1 MRGTWKMPSS
11 SNSSLKILTNKLLAL
26 KRIILIILVSLSS
39 LYIYGQNDKFST
51 YAEMVGKEVTF
62 YDAAQQIKALGKFL
76 FVKNEKGKLV
86 AVKDVT
92 PFQSI
97 QNGECFHVN
106 QIVTIKNKQYL
117 ECSSAN
123 ETIYFLVSEKYPIL
137 PNFRS
142 ATVWEEAL
150 HSLREECP
158 YLKLQD
164 KQKYAQND
172 IVLGKFVKVAWNKF
186 EFPKT
191 IGSDV
196 FFSYNHGRYTSR
208 IPYASIRRSDFA
220 SEADVQEEKNRQ
232 DEEERRRV
240 EQERRDS
247 IDDYIPIIAR
257 SKYHDSD
264 WNEMIDSLGMDNHHV
279 YAIID
284 NKAHVFHWEEKVVSL
299 DSLVFDDEGRYL
311 FLLRRGNKGLAIRK
325 KIAFQQDSI
334 MQLRVAHCID
344 SLRNLSRIAENNFYN
359 ELNRRQ
365 IFILKD
371 LYSYSD
377 YKFGKKFTFYNC
389 FNKRIKYINITLTA
403 YNGVGD
409 IQRDDIGRS
418 SAKLRGIGPIEKGD
432 IASYDWDEIFWDDN
446 DIINKVLI
454 TNISFTFFDG
464 TTKSYSGKAN
474 IDKHRAANCYEDDDD

>member
-1 MRGTWKMPSS
+1 M
-11 SNSSLKILTNKLLAL
+11 

-142 ATVWEEAL
+142 ATVWEEVL

-220 SEADVQEEKNRQ
+220 SERDIQEEKERQ

-240 EQERRDS
+240 EQEKKDS

-257 SKYHDSD
+257 SKYHNSN
-264 WNEMIDSLGMDNHHV
+264 WNETIDSLGMDNHHV

-284 NKAHVFHWEEKVVSL
+284 NKAYAYNWKEKTVSL
-299 DSLVFDDEGRYL
+299 DSLVFDDEGRYQ

-344 SLRNLSRIAENNFYN
+344 SLRNLSRIAENNLYN

-371 LYSYSD
+371 LYSYSE
-377 YKFGKKFTFYNC
+377 YRFGKKFKFYNC

>member
-1 MRGTWKMPSS
+1 M
-11 SNSSLKILTNKLLAL
+11 

-86 AVKDVT
+86 AVKDTT

-106 QIVTIKNKQYL
+106 QIVTIKDKQYL

-142 ATVWEEAL
+142 ATVWEEVL

-220 SEADVQEEKNRQ
+220 SERDIQEEKERQ

-240 EQERRDS
+240 EQEKKDS

-284 NKAHVFHWEEKVVSL
+284 NKAYAYHWIEKTVSL
-299 DSLVFDDEGRYL
+299 DSLVFDDEGRYQ

-334 MQLRVAHCID
+334 MQLGVAHCLD
-344 SLRNLSRIAENNFYN
+344 SLRNLSQRAKNKLYN

-371 LYSYSD
+371 LYSYSE
-377 YKFGKKFTFYNC
+377 YRFGKKFKFYNC

-432 IASYDWDEIFWDDN
+432 IASYDWDELFWDDN

-454 TNISFTFFDG
+454 TNITFTFFDG

-474 IDKHRAANCYEDDDD
+474 IDKHRAANCYRDDDD

>member
-1 MRGTWKMPSS
+1 M
-11 SNSSLKILTNKLLAL
+11 

-142 ATVWEEAL
+142 ATVWEEVL

-172 IVLGKFVKVAWNKF
+172 IVLGKFVKVTWNKF

-284 NKAHVFHWEEKVVSL
+284 NKAYAYHWIEKTVSL
-299 DSLVFDDEGRYL
+299 DSLVFDDEGRYQ

-344 SLRNLSRIAENNFYN
+344 SLRNLSQIAENNFYN

-371 LYSYSD
+371 LYSYSE
-377 YKFGKKFTFYNC
+377 YRFGKKFKFYNC

>member
-1 MRGTWKMPSS
+1 M
-11 SNSSLKILTNKLLAL
+11 

-106 QIVTIKNKQYL
+106 QIVTIKDKQYL

-142 ATVWEEAL
+142 ATVWEEVL

-220 SEADVQEEKNRQ
+220 SERDIQEEKERQ

-240 EQERRDS
+240 EQEKKDS

-284 NKAHVFHWEEKVVSL
+284 NKAYAYHWIEKTVSL
-299 DSLVFDDEGRYL
+299 DSLVFDDEGRYQ

-334 MQLRVAHCID
+334 MQLGVAHCID

-359 ELNRRQ
+359 ELNRQQ

-409 IQRDDIGRS
+409 IQHDDIGRS

-432 IASYDWDEIFWDDN
+432 IASYDWDDLFWDDN

-454 TNISFTFFDG
+454 TNITFTFFDG

>member
-1 MRGTWKMPSS
+1 M
-11 SNSSLKILTNKLLAL
+11 

-106 QIVTIKNKQYL
+106 QIVTIKDKQYL
-117 ECSSAN
+117 ECTSAN

-142 ATVWEEAL
+142 ASVWEEVL

-158 YLKLQD
+158 YLKLKD

-220 SEADVQEEKNRQ
+220 SERDIQEEKRRQ

-240 EQERRDS
+240 ELEKKDS

-264 WNEMIDSLGMDNHHV
+264 WNEMLDSLGVDKHHV

-284 NKAHVFHWEEKVVSL
+284 NKAHVYHWKEKTVSL
-299 DSLVFDDEGRYL
+299 DSLVFDDEERYQ

-325 KIAFQQDSI
+325 QIAFQQDSV
-334 MQLRVAHCID
+334 MLLGVAHCLD
-344 SLRNLSRIAENNFYN
+344 SLRNISQRAENEYYN
-359 ELNRRQ
+359 ELNRQQ

-371 LYSYSD
+371 LYSYSE
-377 YKFGKKFTFYNC
+377 YRFGKKFKFYNC

-432 IASYDWDEIFWDDN
+432 IASYDWDELFWDDN

-454 TNISFTFFDG
+454 TNITFTFFDG

>member
-1 MRGTWKMPSS
+1 M
-11 SNSSLKILTNKLLAL
+11 
-26 KRIILIILVSLSS
+26 KRVFLIILVSLSY
-39 LYIYGQNDKFST
+39 LFGYGQNDKFST

-106 QIVTIKNKQYL
+106 QIVTIKDKQYL
-117 ECSSAN
+117 ECTSSN

-142 ATVWEEAL
+142 ASVWEEVL

-158 YLKLQD
+158 YLKLKD

-220 SEADVQEEKNRQ
+220 SERDIQEEKRRQ

-240 EQERRDS
+240 ELEKKDS

-264 WNEMIDSLGMDNHHV
+264 WNEMLDSLGVDKHHV

-284 NKAHVFHWEEKVVSL
+284 NKAHVYHWKEKTVSL
-299 DSLVFDDEGRYL
+299 DSLVFDDEERYQ

-325 KIAFQQDSI
+325 QIAFQQDSV
-334 MQLRVAHCID
+334 MLLGVAHCLD
-344 SLRNLSRIAENNFYN
+344 SLRNISQRAENEYYN
-359 ELNRRQ
+359 ELNRQQ

-371 LYSYSD
+371 LYSYSE
-377 YKFGKKFTFYNC
+377 YRFGKKFKFYNC

-432 IASYDWDEIFWDDN
+432 IASYDWDELFWDDN

>member
-1 MRGTWKMPSS
+1 M
-11 SNSSLKILTNKLLAL
+11 
-26 KRIILIILVSLSS
+26 KRIILILLVSLSS

-62 YDAAQQIKALGKFL
+62 YDAPQQLKALGKFL

-97 QNGECFHVN
+97 QNGECFLVN
-106 QIVTIKNKQYL
+106 QIVTIKDKQYL

-172 IVLGKFVKVAWNKF
+172 IVLGKFVKVTWNKF

-284 NKAHVFHWEEKVVSL
+284 NKAYAYHWIEKTVSL
-299 DSLVFDDEGRYL
+299 DSLVFDDEGRYQ

-334 MQLRVAHCID
+334 MQLGVAHCLD
-344 SLRNLSRIAENNFYN
+344 SLRNLSQRAKNKLYN

-371 LYSYSD
+371 LYSYSE
-377 YKFGKKFTFYNC
+377 YRFGKKFKFYNC

-409 IQRDDIGRS
+409 IQRDDIVRS

-432 IASYDWDEIFWDDN
+432 IASYDWDELFWDDN
-446 DIINKVLI
+446 NIINKVLI
-454 TNISFTFFDG
+454 TNITFTFFDG

>member
-1 MRGTWKMPSS
+1 MK
-11 SNSSLKILTNKLLAL
+11 
-26 KRIILIILVSLSS
+26 
-39 LYIYGQNDKFST
+39 
-51 YAEMVGKEVTF
+51 
-62 YDAAQQIKALGKFL
+62 
-76 FVKNEKGKLV
+76 
-86 AVKDVT
+86 
-92 PFQSI
+92 
-97 QNGECFHVN
+97 
-106 QIVTIKNKQYL
+106 
-117 ECSSAN
+117 
-123 ETIYFLVSEKYPIL
+123 
-137 PNFRS
+137 
-142 ATVWEEAL
+142 
-150 HSLREECP
+150 
-158 YLKLQD
+158 D

-220 SEADVQEEKNRQ
+220 SERDIQEEKRRQ

-240 EQERRDS
+240 ELEKKDS

-264 WNEMIDSLGMDNHHV
+264 WNEMLDSLGVDKHHV

-284 NKAHVFHWEEKVVSL
+284 NKAHVYHWKEKTVSL
-299 DSLVFDDEGRYL
+299 DSLVFDDEERYQ

-325 KIAFQQDSI
+325 QIAFQQDSV
-334 MQLRVAHCID
+334 MLLGVAHCLD
-344 SLRNLSRIAENNFYN
+344 SLRNISQRAENEYYN
-359 ELNRRQ
+359 ELNRQQ

-371 LYSYSD
+371 LYSYSE
-377 YKFGKKFTFYNC
+377 YRFGKKFKFYNC

-432 IASYDWDEIFWDDN
+432 IASYDWDELFWDDN

>member
-1 MRGTWKMPSS
+1 M
-11 SNSSLKILTNKLLAL
+11 

-142 ATVWEEAL
+142 ATVWEEVL

-409 IQRDDIGRS
+409 IQYDDIGRS

>member
-1 MRGTWKMPSS
+1 M
-11 SNSSLKILTNKLLAL
+11 

-142 ATVWEEAL
+142 ATVWEEVL

-220 SEADVQEEKNRQ
+220 SERDIQEEKERQ

-240 EQERRDS
+240 EQEKKDS
-247 IDDYIPIIAR
+247 TDDYIPIIAR

-284 NKAHVFHWEEKVVSL
+284 NKAYAYHWIEKTVSL
-299 DSLVFDDEGRYL
+299 DSLVFDDEGRYQ

-334 MQLRVAHCID
+334 MQLGVAHCID
-344 SLRNLSRIAENNFYN
+344 SLRNLSQRAENEFYN
-359 ELNRRQ
+359 ALNRRQ

-371 LYSYSD
+371 LYSYSE
-377 YKFGKKFTFYNC
+377 YRFGKKFRFYNC

-409 IQRDDIGRS
+409 IQHDDIGRS

-432 IASYDWDEIFWDDN
+432 IASYDWDDLFWDDN

-454 TNISFTFFDG
+454 TNITFTFFDG

>member
-1 MRGTWKMPSS
+1 M
-11 SNSSLKILTNKLLAL
+11 

-142 ATVWEEAL
+142 ATVWEEVL

-172 IVLGKFVKVAWNKF
+172 IVLGKFVKVVWNKF

-191 IGSDV
+191 MGSDV

-220 SEADVQEEKNRQ
+220 SERDIQEEKERQ

-240 EQERRDS
+240 EQEKKDS

-257 SKYHDSD
+257 SKYHNSN
-264 WNEMIDSLGMDNHHV
+264 WNEMIDSLGMDNHYV
-279 YAIID
+279 YAIIN
-284 NKAHVFHWEEKVVSL
+284 NKAYAYNWEEKTVSL
-299 DSLVFDDEGRYL
+299 DSLVFDDEGRYQ

-334 MQLRVAHCID
+334 MQLGVAHCID

-371 LYSYSD
+371 LYSYSE
-377 YKFGKKFTFYNC
+377 YRFGKKFKFYNC

-403 YNGVGD
+403 YNSVGD
-409 IQRDDIGRS
+409 IQHDDIGRS
-418 SAKLRGIGPIEKGD
+418 SAKLRGIGPIEKGE
-432 IASYDWDEIFWDDN
+432 IAFFDWDEIFWDDN
-446 DIINKVLI
+446 DIIDEVVI
-454 TNISFTFFDG
+454 TKITFTFFDG
-464 TTKSYSGKAN
+464 TTKSYSGRAN
-474 IDKHRAANCYEDDDD
+474 IDKHRAGNCHEDDDD

>member
-1 MRGTWKMPSS
+1 M
-11 SNSSLKILTNKLLAL
+11 

-106 QIVTIKNKQYL
+106 QIVTIKDKQYL

-142 ATVWEEAL
+142 ATVWEEVL
-150 HSLREECP
+150 RSLREECP

-284 NKAHVFHWEEKVVSL
+284 NKAYAYHWIEKTVSL
-299 DSLVFDDEGRYL
+299 DSLVFDDEGRYQ

-334 MQLRVAHCID
+334 MQLGVAHCID
-344 SLRNLSRIAENNFYN
+344 SLRNLSRIAENNLYN

-371 LYSYSD
+371 LYSYSE
-377 YKFGKKFTFYNC
+377 YRFGKKFKFYNC

-403 YNGVGD
+403 YNSVGD
-409 IQRDDIGRS
+409 IQHDDIGRS

-432 IASYDWDEIFWDDN
+432 IAFFDWDEIFWDDN
-446 DIINKVLI
+446 DIIDEVRI
-454 TNISFTFFDG
+454 TNITFTFFDG
-464 TTKSYSGKAN
+464 TTKSYSGRAN
-474 IDKHRAANCYEDDDD
+474 IDKHRAGNCHEDDDD

>member
-1 MRGTWKMPSS
+1 M
-11 SNSSLKILTNKLLAL
+11 

-142 ATVWEEAL
+142 ATVWEEVL

-220 SEADVQEEKNRQ
+220 SERDIQEEKERQ

-240 EQERRDS
+240 EQEKKDS

-257 SKYHDSD
+257 SKYHNSN
-264 WNEMIDSLGMDNHHV
+264 WNEMKDSLGMDNHYV

-284 NKAHVFHWEEKVVSL
+284 NKAYAYNWEEKTVSL
-299 DSLVFDDEGRYL
+299 DSLVFDDEGRYQ

-334 MQLRVAHCID
+334 MQLGVAHCID
-344 SLRNLSRIAENNFYN
+344 SLRNLARIAENNFYN

-371 LYSYSD
+371 LYSYSE
-377 YKFGKKFTFYNC
+377 YRFGKKFKFYNC

-432 IASYDWDEIFWDDN
+432 IAFFDWDEIFWDDN
-446 DIINKVLI
+446 DIIDEVVI
-454 TNISFTFFDG
+454 TNITFTFFDG
-464 TTKSYSGKAN
+464 TTKSYSGRAN
-474 IDKHRAANCYEDDDD
+474 IDKHRAGNCHEDDDD

>member
-1 MRGTWKMPSS
+1 M
-11 SNSSLKILTNKLLAL
+11 

-62 YDAAQQIKALGKFL
+62 YDAPQQLKALGKFL

-86 AVKDVT
+86 AVKNVT

-97 QNGECFHVN
+97 QNGECFLVN
-106 QIVTIKNKQYL
+106 QIVTIKDKQYL

-142 ATVWEEAL
+142 ATVWEEVL

-220 SEADVQEEKNRQ
+220 SERDIQEEKERQ

-240 EQERRDS
+240 EQEKKDS
-247 IDDYIPIIAR
+247 TDDYIPIIAR

-284 NKAHVFHWEEKVVSL
+284 NKAYAYHWIEKTVSL
-299 DSLVFDDEGRYL
+299 DSLVFDDEGRYQ

-334 MQLRVAHCID
+334 MQLGVAHCLD
-344 SLRNLSRIAENNFYN
+344 SLRNLSQRAKNKFYN

-371 LYSYSD
+371 LYSYSE
-377 YKFGKKFTFYNC
+377 YRFGKKFKFYNC

-432 IASYDWDEIFWDDN
+432 IASYDWDELFWDDN

-454 TNISFTFFDG
+454 TNITFTFFDG

-474 IDKHRAANCYEDDDD
+474 IDKHRAANCYEDDND

>member
-1 MRGTWKMPSS
+1 M
-11 SNSSLKILTNKLLAL
+11 

-76 FVKNEKGKLV
+76 FIKNEKGKLV

-142 ATVWEEAL
+142 ATVWEEVL

-172 IVLGKFVKVAWNKF
+172 IVLGKFVKVTWNNF

-220 SEADVQEEKNRQ
+220 SEAEVQEEKNRQ

-264 WNEMIDSLGMDNHHV
+264 WSEMKDSLGMDNHHV

-284 NKAHVFHWEEKVVSL
+284 NKAYAYNWEEKTVSL
-299 DSLVFDDEGRYL
+299 DSLVFDEEGRYQ

-334 MQLRVAHCID
+334 MQLGVAHCID
-344 SLRNLSRIAENNFYN
+344 SLRNLTQIAENNLYN

-371 LYSYSD
+371 LYSYSE
-377 YKFGKKFTFYNC
+377 YRFGKKFKFYNC

-403 YNGVGD
+403 YNSVGD
-409 IQRDDIGRS
+409 IQHDDIGRS

-446 DIINKVLI
+446 DIIDEVRI
-454 TNISFTFFDG
+454 TNITFTFFDG
-464 TTKSYSGKAN
+464 TTKSYSGRAN
-474 IDKHRAANCYEDDDD
+474 IDKHRAGNCHEDDDD

>member
-1 MRGTWKMPSS
+1 M
-11 SNSSLKILTNKLLAL
+11 

-106 QIVTIKNKQYL
+106 QIVTIKDKQYL

-142 ATVWEEAL
+142 ATVWEEVL

-220 SEADVQEEKNRQ
+220 SERDIQEEKERQ

-240 EQERRDS
+240 EQEKKDS

-284 NKAHVFHWEEKVVSL
+284 NKAYAYHWIEKTVSL
-299 DSLVFDDEGRYL
+299 DSLVFNDEGRYQ

-334 MQLRVAHCID
+334 MQLGVAHCLD
-344 SLRNLSRIAENNFYN
+344 SLRNLSQRAKNKFYN

-371 LYSYSD
+371 LYSYSE
-377 YKFGKKFTFYNC
+377 YRFGKKFKFYNC

-409 IQRDDIGRS
+409 IQHDDIGRS

-432 IASYDWDEIFWDDN
+432 IASYDWDELFWDDN

-454 TNISFTFFDG
+454 TNITFTFFDG

-474 IDKHRAANCYEDDDD
+474 IDKHRAANCYEDDND

>member
-1 MRGTWKMPSS
+1 M
-11 SNSSLKILTNKLLAL
+11 

-106 QIVTIKNKQYL
+106 QIVTIKDKQYL

-142 ATVWEEAL
+142 ATVWEEVL

-220 SEADVQEEKNRQ
+220 SGRDIQEEKERQ

-240 EQERRDS
+240 EQEKKDS

-264 WNEMIDSLGMDNHHV
+264 WNEMIDSLGMNNHHV

-284 NKAHVFHWEEKVVSL
+284 NKAYAYHWIEKTVSL
-299 DSLVFDDEGRYL
+299 DSLVFDDEGRYQ

-334 MQLRVAHCID
+334 MQLGVAHCLD
-344 SLRNLSRIAENNFYN
+344 SLRNLSQRAKNKFYN

-371 LYSYSD
+371 LYSYSE
-377 YKFGKKFTFYNC
+377 YRFGKKFKFYNC

-432 IASYDWDEIFWDDN
+432 IASYDWDELFWDDN

-454 TNISFTFFDG
+454 TNITFTFFDG

>member
-1 MRGTWKMPSS
+1 M
-11 SNSSLKILTNKLLAL
+11 

-142 ATVWEEAL
+142 ATVWEEVL

-172 IVLGKFVKVAWNKF
+172 IVLGKFVKVVWNKF

-191 IGSDV
+191 MGSDV
-196 FFSYNHGRYTSR
+196 FFSFNHGRYTSR

-220 SEADVQEEKNRQ
+220 SERDIQEEKERQ

-240 EQERRDS
+240 EQEKKDS

-257 SKYHDSD
+257 SKYHNSN
-264 WNEMIDSLGMDNHHV
+264 WNEMKDSLGMDNHYV

-284 NKAHVFHWEEKVVSL
+284 NKAYAYNWEEKTVSL
-299 DSLVFDDEGRYL
+299 DSLVFDDEGRYQ

-334 MQLRVAHCID
+334 MQLGVAHCID
-344 SLRNLSRIAENNFYN
+344 SLRNLTRIAENNLYN

-371 LYSYSD
+371 LYSYSE
-377 YKFGKKFTFYNC
+377 YRFGKKFKFYNC

-403 YNGVGD
+403 YNSVGD
-409 IQRDDIGRS
+409 IQHDDIGRS

-432 IASYDWDEIFWDDN
+432 IAFFDWDEIFWDDN
-446 DIINKVLI
+446 DIIDEVVI
-454 TNISFTFFDG
+454 TKITFTFFDG
-464 TTKSYSGKAN
+464 TTKSYSGRAN
-474 IDKHRAANCYEDDDD
+474 IDKHRAGNCHEDDDD

>member
-1 MRGTWKMPSS
+1 M
-11 SNSSLKILTNKLLAL
+11 

-142 ATVWEEAL
+142 ATVWEEVL

-172 IVLGKFVKVAWNKF
+172 IVLGKFVKVVWNKF

-191 IGSDV
+191 MGSDV

-220 SEADVQEEKNRQ
+220 SERDIQEEKERQ

-240 EQERRDS
+240 EQEKKDS

-257 SKYHDSD
+257 SKYHNSN
-264 WNEMIDSLGMDNHHV
+264 WNEMIDSLGMDNHYV
-279 YAIID
+279 YAIIN
-284 NKAHVFHWEEKVVSL
+284 NKAYAYNWEEKTVSL
-299 DSLVFDDEGRYL
+299 DSLVFDDEGRYQ

-334 MQLRVAHCID
+334 MQLGVAHCID
-344 SLRNLSRIAENNFYN
+344 SLRNLSQIAENNFYN
-359 ELNRRQ
+359 ELNRKQ

-371 LYSYSD
+371 LYSYSE
-377 YKFGKKFTFYNC
+377 YRFGKKFKFYNC

-432 IASYDWDEIFWDDN
+432 IAFFDWDDLFWDDN
-446 DIINKVLI
+446 DIIDEVVI
-454 TNISFTFFDG
+454 TNITFTFFDG
-464 TTKSYSGKAN
+464 TTKSYSGRAN
-474 IDKHRAANCYEDDDD
+474 IDKHRAGNCHEDDDD

>member
-1 MRGTWKMPSS
+1 M
-11 SNSSLKILTNKLLAL
+11 
-26 KRIILIILVSLSS
+26 KRVFLIILVSLSY
-39 LYIYGQNDKFST
+39 LFGYGQNDKFST

-106 QIVTIKNKQYL
+106 QIVTIKDKQYL
-117 ECSSAN
+117 ECTSAN

-142 ATVWEEAL
+142 ASVWEEVL

-158 YLKLQD
+158 YLKLKD

-220 SEADVQEEKNRQ
+220 SERDIQEEKRRQ

-240 EQERRDS
+240 ELEKKDS

-264 WNEMIDSLGMDNHHV
+264 WNEMLDSLGVDKHHV

-284 NKAHVFHWEEKVVSL
+284 NKAHVYHWKEKTVSL
-299 DSLVFDDEGRYL
+299 DSLVFDDEERYQ

-334 MQLRVAHCID
+334 MQLGVAHCID
-344 SLRNLSRIAENNFYN
+344 SLRNLSQIAKNNFYN

-371 LYSYSD
+371 LYSYSE
-377 YKFGKKFTFYNC
+377 YRFGKKFKFYNC

-432 IASYDWDEIFWDDN
+432 IASYDWDELFWDDN
-446 DIINKVLI
+446 DIIDEVVI
-454 TNISFTFFDG
+454 TNITFTFFDG

>member
-1 MRGTWKMPSS
+1 M
-11 SNSSLKILTNKLLAL
+11 

-106 QIVTIKNKQYL
+106 QIVTIKDKQYL
-117 ECSSAN
+117 ECTSAN

-142 ATVWEEAL
+142 ASVWEEVL

-158 YLKLQD
+158 YLKLKD

-172 IVLGKFVKVAWNKF
+172 IVLGKFVKVTWNKF

-220 SEADVQEEKNRQ
+220 SERDIQEEKRRQ

-240 EQERRDS
+240 ELEKKDS

-264 WNEMIDSLGMDNHHV
+264 WNEMLDSLGVDKHHV

-284 NKAHVFHWEEKVVSL
+284 NKAHVYHWKEKTVSL
-299 DSLVFDDEGRYL
+299 DSLVFDDEERYQ

-325 KIAFQQDSI
+325 QIAFQQDSV
-334 MQLRVAHCID
+334 MLLGVAHCLD
-344 SLRNLSRIAENNFYN
+344 SLRNISQRAENEYYN
-359 ELNRRQ
+359 ELNRQQ

-371 LYSYSD
+371 LYSYSE
-377 YKFGKKFTFYNC
+377 YRFGKKFKFYNC

-409 IQRDDIGRS
+409 IQYDDIGRS

-432 IASYDWDEIFWDDN
+432 IAFFDWDDLFWDDN
-446 DIINKVLI
+446 DIIDEVVI
-454 TNISFTFFDG
+454 TNITFTFFDG
-464 TTKSYSGKAN
+464 TTKSYSGRAN
-474 IDKHRAANCYEDDDD
+474 IDKHRAGNCHEDDDD

>member
-1 MRGTWKMPSS
+1 M
-11 SNSSLKILTNKLLAL
+11 

-86 AVKDVT
+86 AVKDTT

-106 QIVTIKNKQYL
+106 QIVTIKDKQYL

-142 ATVWEEAL
+142 ATVWEEVL

-220 SEADVQEEKNRQ
+220 SERDIQEEKERQ

-240 EQERRDS
+240 EQEKKDS

-284 NKAHVFHWEEKVVSL
+284 NKAYAYHWIEKTVSL
-299 DSLVFDDEGRYL
+299 DSLVFDDEGRYQ

-334 MQLRVAHCID
+334 MQLGVAHCLD
-344 SLRNLSRIAENNFYN
+344 SLRNLSQRAKNKFYN

-371 LYSYSD
+371 LYSYSE
-377 YKFGKKFTFYNC
+377 YRFGKKFKFYNC

-432 IASYDWDEIFWDDN
+432 IASYDWDELFWDDN

-454 TNISFTFFDG
+454 TNITFTFFDG

-474 IDKHRAANCYEDDDD
+474 IDKHRAANCYEDDND

>member
-1 MRGTWKMPSS
+1 M
-11 SNSSLKILTNKLLAL
+11 

-142 ATVWEEAL
+142 ATVWEEVL

-172 IVLGKFVKVAWNKF
+172 IVLGKFVKVVWNKF

-191 IGSDV
+191 MGSDV
-196 FFSYNHGRYTSR
+196 FFSFNHGRYTSR
-208 IPYASIRRSDFA
+208 IPYARIRRSDFA
-220 SEADVQEEKNRQ
+220 SERDIQEEKERQ

-240 EQERRDS
+240 EQEKKDS

-257 SKYHDSD
+257 SKYHNSN
-264 WNEMIDSLGMDNHHV
+264 WNEMKDSLGMDNHYV

-284 NKAHVFHWEEKVVSL
+284 NKAYAYNWEEKTVSL
-299 DSLVFDDEGRYL
+299 DSLVFDDEGRYQ

-334 MQLRVAHCID
+334 MQLGVAHCID
-344 SLRNLSRIAENNFYN
+344 SLRNLARIAENNFYN

-371 LYSYSD
+371 LYSYSE
-377 YKFGKKFTFYNC
+377 YRFGKKFKFYNC

-409 IQRDDIGRS
+409 IQYDDIGRS
-418 SAKLRGIGPIEKGD
+418 SAKLRGIGPIEKGE
-432 IASYDWDEIFWDDN
+432 IAFFDWDEIFWDDN
-446 DIINKVLI
+446 DIIDEVVI
-454 TNISFTFFDG
+454 TKITFTFFDG
-464 TTKSYSGKAN
+464 TTKTYSGRAN
-474 IDKHRAANCYEDDDD
+474 IDKHRAGNCHEDDDD

>member
-1 MRGTWKMPSS
+1 M
-11 SNSSLKILTNKLLAL
+11 

-142 ATVWEEAL
+142 ATVWEEVL

-172 IVLGKFVKVAWNKF
+172 IVLGKFVKVVWNKF

-191 IGSDV
+191 MGSDV

-220 SEADVQEEKNRQ
+220 SERDIQEEKERQ

-240 EQERRDS
+240 EQEKKDS

-257 SKYHDSD
+257 SKYHNSN
-264 WNEMIDSLGMDNHHV
+264 WNEMIDSLGMDNHYV
-279 YAIID
+279 YAIIN
-284 NKAHVFHWEEKVVSL
+284 NKAYAYNWEEKTVSL
-299 DSLVFDDEGRYL
+299 DSLVFDDEGRYQ

-334 MQLRVAHCID
+334 MQLGVAHCID
-344 SLRNLSRIAENNFYN
+344 SLRNLARIAENNLYN

-371 LYSYSD
+371 LYSYSE
-377 YKFGKKFTFYNC
+377 YRFGKKFKFYNC

-409 IQRDDIGRS
+409 IQYDDIGRS

-432 IASYDWDEIFWDDN
+432 IASYDWDDLFWDDN
-446 DIINKVLI
+446 DIIDEVVI
-454 TNISFTFFDG
+454 TNITFTFFDG
-464 TTKSYSGKAN
+464 TTKSYSGRAN
-474 IDKHRAANCYEDDDD
+474 IDKHRAGNCHEDDDD

>member
-1 MRGTWKMPSS
+1 M
-11 SNSSLKILTNKLLAL
+11 
-26 KRIILIILVSLSS
+26 KRIILILLVSLSS

-97 QNGECFHVN
+97 QNGGCFHVN
-106 QIVTIKNKQYL
+106 QIVTIKDKQYL

-142 ATVWEEAL
+142 ATVWEEVL

-172 IVLGKFVKVAWNKF
+172 IVLGKFVKVTWNKF

-208 IPYASIRRSDFA
+208 IPYARIRRSDFA

-371 LYSYSD
+371 LYSYSE
-377 YKFGKKFTFYNC
+377 YRFGKKFKFYNC

-418 SAKLRGIGPIEKGD
+418 SAKIRGIGPIEKGN
-432 IASYDWDEIFWDDN
+432 IASYDWDELFWDDN
-446 DIINKVLI
+446 NIINKVLI
-454 TNISFTFFDG
+454 TNITFTFFDG

-474 IDKHRAANCYEDDDD
+474 IDKHRAANCDEDDDD

>member
-1 MRGTWKMPSS
+1 M
-11 SNSSLKILTNKLLAL
+11 

-62 YDAAQQIKALGKFL
+62 YDAPQQLKALGKFL

-106 QIVTIKNKQYL
+106 QIVTIKDKQYL

-142 ATVWEEAL
+142 ATVWEEVL

-220 SEADVQEEKNRQ
+220 SERDIQEEKERQ

-240 EQERRDS
+240 EQEKKDS

-284 NKAHVFHWEEKVVSL
+284 NKAYAYHWIEKTVSL
-299 DSLVFDDEGRYL
+299 DSLVFDDEGRYQ

-334 MQLRVAHCID
+334 MQLGVAHCLD
-344 SLRNLSRIAENNFYN
+344 SLRNLSQRAKNKFYN

-371 LYSYSD
+371 LYSYSE
-377 YKFGKKFTFYNC
+377 YRFGKKFKFYNC

-432 IASYDWDEIFWDDN
+432 IASYDWDELFWDDN

-454 TNISFTFFDG
+454 TNITFTFFDG

>member
-1 MRGTWKMPSS
+1 M
-11 SNSSLKILTNKLLAL
+11 
-26 KRIILIILVSLSS
+26 KRIILIILVILSS

-76 FVKNEKGKLV
+76 FIKNEKGKLV
-86 AVKDVT
+86 TVKDVT

-106 QIVTIKNKQYL
+106 QIVTIKDKQYL

-123 ETIYFLVSEKYPIL
+123 ETIYFLVSEKCPIL

-150 HSLREECP
+150 HSLREKCP

-172 IVLGKFVKVAWNKF
+172 IVLGKFVKVTWNKF

-299 DSLVFDDEGRYL
+299 DSLVFDDEERHQ

-344 SLRNLSRIAENNFYN
+344 SLRNLSRIAENNLYN

-371 LYSYSD
+371 LYSYSE
-377 YKFGKKFTFYNC
+377 YRFGKKFKFYNC

-403 YNGVGD
+403 YNSVGD
-409 IQRDDIGRS
+409 IQHDDIGRS

-432 IASYDWDEIFWDDN
+432 IAFFDWDEIFWDDN
-446 DIINKVLI
+446 DIIDEVVI
-454 TNISFTFFDG
+454 TNITFTFFDG
-464 TTKSYSGKAN
+464 TTKSYSGRAN
-474 IDKHRAANCYEDDDD
+474 IDKHRAGNCHEDDDD

>member
-1 MRGTWKMPSS
+1 M
-11 SNSSLKILTNKLLAL
+11 

-284 NKAHVFHWEEKVVSL
+284 NKAYAYHWIEKTVSL
-299 DSLVFDDEGRYL
+299 DSLVFDDEGRYQ

-409 IQRDDIGRS
+409 IQHDDIGRS

-454 TNISFTFFDG
+454 TNITFTFFDG

>member
-1 MRGTWKMPSS
+1 M
-11 SNSSLKILTNKLLAL
+11 

-62 YDAAQQIKALGKFL
+62 YDAAQQIKAFGKFL

-142 ATVWEEAL
+142 ATVWEEVL

-284 NKAHVFHWEEKVVSL
+284 NKAYAYHWIEKTVSL
-299 DSLVFDDEGRYL
+299 DSLVFDDEGRYQ

-334 MQLRVAHCID
+334 MQLGVAHCLD

-432 IASYDWDEIFWDDN
+432 IASYDWDELFWDDN
-446 DIINKVLI
+446 DIIDEVVI
-454 TNISFTFFDG
+454 TNITFTFFDG

>member
-1 MRGTWKMPSS
+1 M
-11 SNSSLKILTNKLLAL
+11 
-26 KRIILIILVSLSS
+26 KRIILILLVSLSS

-86 AVKDVT
+86 AVNDVT

-106 QIVTIKNKQYL
+106 QIVTIKDKQYL

-142 ATVWEEAL
+142 ATVWEEVL

-220 SEADVQEEKNRQ
+220 SERDIQEEKERQ

-240 EQERRDS
+240 EQEKKDS

-257 SKYHDSD
+257 SKYHNSNR
-264 WNEMIDSLGMDNHHV
+264 NEMIDSLGMDNHHV

-284 NKAHVFHWEEKVVSL
+284 NKAYAYHWIEKTVSL
-299 DSLVFDDEGRYL
+299 DSLVFDDEGRYQ

-334 MQLRVAHCID
+334 MQLGVAHCID
-344 SLRNLSRIAENNFYN
+344 SLRNLSQIAKNNFYN

-371 LYSYSD
+371 LYSYSE
-377 YKFGKKFTFYNC
+377 YRFGKKFKFYNC

-432 IASYDWDEIFWDDN
+432 IASYDWDELFWDDN
-446 DIINKVLI
+446 DIIDEVVI
-454 TNISFTFFDG
+454 TNITFTFFDG

>member
-1 MRGTWKMPSS
+1 M
-11 SNSSLKILTNKLLAL
+11 

-62 YDAAQQIKALGKFL
+62 YDAPQQLKALGKFL

-106 QIVTIKNKQYL
+106 QMVTIKDKQYL

-142 ATVWEEAL
+142 ATVWEEVL

-158 YLKLQD
+158 YLKLRD

-172 IVLGKFVKVAWNKF
+172 IVLGKFVKVTWNKF

-264 WNEMIDSLGMDNHHV
+264 WSEIKDSLGMDNHHV

-284 NKAHVFHWEEKVVSL
+284 NKAYAYHWKEKTVSL
-299 DSLVFDDEGRYL
+299 DSLVFDEEGRYQ

-334 MQLRVAHCID
+334 MQLGVAHCID
-344 SLRNLSRIAENNFYN
+344 SLRNLSQRAENEFYN
-359 ELNRRQ
+359 ALNRRQ

-371 LYSYSD
+371 LYSYSE
-377 YKFGKKFTFYNC
+377 YRFGKKFKFYNC

-432 IASYDWDEIFWDDN
+432 IASYDWDELFWDDN
-446 DIINKVLI
+446 NIINKVLI
-454 TNISFTFFDG
+454 TNITFTFFDG

>member
-1 MRGTWKMPSS
+1 M
-11 SNSSLKILTNKLLAL
+11 

-97 QNGECFHVN
+97 QNGVCFHVN
-106 QIVTIKNKQYL
+106 QIVTIKDKQYL

-142 ATVWEEAL
+142 ATVWEEVL

-220 SEADVQEEKNRQ
+220 SERDIQEEKERQ

-240 EQERRDS
+240 EQEKKDS

-284 NKAHVFHWEEKVVSL
+284 NKAYAYHWIEKTVSL
-299 DSLVFDDEGRYL
+299 DSLVFDDEGRYQ

-334 MQLRVAHCID
+334 MQLGVAHCLD
-344 SLRNLSRIAENNFYN
+344 SLRSLSRIAENNFYI

-371 LYSYSD
+371 LYSYSE
-377 YKFGKKFTFYNC
+377 YRFGKKFKFYNC

-432 IASYDWDEIFWDDN
+432 IASYDWDELFWDDN
-446 DIINKVLI
+446 DIIDEVVI
-454 TNISFTFFDG
+454 TNITFTFFDG

>member
-1 MRGTWKMPSS
+1 M
-11 SNSSLKILTNKLLAL
+11 
-26 KRIILIILVSLSS
+26 KRVFLIILVSLSY
-39 LYIYGQNDKFST
+39 LFGYGQNDKFST

-106 QIVTIKNKQYL
+106 QIVTIKDKQYL
-117 ECSSAN
+117 ECTSAN
-123 ETIYFLVSEKYPIL
+123 ETIYFLVSEEYPIL

-142 ATVWEEAL
+142 ASVWEEVL

-158 YLKLQD
+158 YLKLKD

-220 SEADVQEEKNRQ
+220 SERDIQEEKRRQ

-240 EQERRDS
+240 ELEKKDS

-264 WNEMIDSLGMDNHHV
+264 WNEMLDSLGVDKHHV

-284 NKAHVFHWEEKVVSL
+284 NKAHVYHWKEKTVSL
-299 DSLVFDDEGRYL
+299 DSLVFDDEERYQ

-325 KIAFQQDSI
+325 QIAFQQDSV
-334 MQLRVAHCID
+334 MLLGVAHCLD
-344 SLRNLSRIAENNFYN
+344 SLRNISQRAENEYYN
-359 ELNRRQ
+359 ELNRQQ

-371 LYSYSD
+371 LYSYSE
-377 YKFGKKFTFYNC
+377 YRFGKKFKFYNC

-432 IASYDWDEIFWDDN
+432 IASYDWDELFWDDN

>member
-1 MRGTWKMPSS
+1 M
-11 SNSSLKILTNKLLAL
+11 

-86 AVKDVT
+86 AIKDVT

-97 QNGECFHVN
+97 QNGVCFHVN
-106 QIVTIKNKQYL
+106 QIVTIKDKQYL

-142 ATVWEEAL
+142 ATVWEEVL

-220 SEADVQEEKNRQ
+220 SERDIQEEKERQ

-240 EQERRDS
+240 EQEKKDS

-257 SKYHDSD
+257 SKYHNSN
-264 WNEMIDSLGMDNHHV
+264 WNETIDSLGMDNHHV

-284 NKAHVFHWEEKVVSL
+284 NKAYAYNWKEKTVSL
-299 DSLVFDDEGRYL
+299 DSLVFDDEGRYQ

-334 MQLRVAHCID
+334 MQLGVAHCID
-344 SLRNLSRIAENNFYN
+344 SLRNLSQIAENNFYN
-359 ELNRRQ
+359 ELNRKQ

-371 LYSYSD
+371 LYSYSE
-377 YKFGKKFTFYNC
+377 YRFGKKFKFYNC

-409 IQRDDIGRS
+409 IQHDDIGRS

-432 IASYDWDEIFWDDN
+432 IASYDWDDLFWDDN
-446 DIINKVLI
+446 DIIDMVLI
-454 TNISFTFFDG
+454 TNITFTFFDG

>member
-1 MRGTWKMPSS
+1 M
-11 SNSSLKILTNKLLAL
+11 

-142 ATVWEEAL
+142 ATVWEEVL
-150 HSLREECP
+150 QSLREECP

-220 SEADVQEEKNRQ
+220 SERDIQEEKERQ

-240 EQERRDS
+240 EQEKKDS

-284 NKAHVFHWEEKVVSL
+284 NKAYAYNWIEKTVSL
-299 DSLVFDDEGRYL
+299 DSLVFDDEGRFQ

-334 MQLRVAHCID
+334 MQLGVAHCID
-344 SLRNLSRIAENNFYN
+344 SLRNLSQRAENEFYN
-359 ELNRRQ
+359 ALNRRQ

-371 LYSYSD
+371 LYSYSE
-377 YKFGKKFTFYNC
+377 YRFGKKFRFYNC

-409 IQRDDIGRS
+409 IQHDDIGRS

-432 IASYDWDEIFWDDN
+432 IASYDWDDLFWDDN

-454 TNISFTFFDG
+454 TNITFTFFDG

>member
-1 MRGTWKMPSS
+1 M
-11 SNSSLKILTNKLLAL
+11 

-97 QNGECFHVN
+97 QNGVCFHVN
-106 QIVTIKNKQYL
+106 QIVTIKDKQYL

-142 ATVWEEAL
+142 ATVWEEVL

-220 SEADVQEEKNRQ
+220 SERDIQEEKERQ

-240 EQERRDS
+240 EQEKKDS

-284 NKAHVFHWEEKVVSL
+284 NKAYAYHWIEKTVSL
-299 DSLVFDDEGRYL
+299 DSLVFE
-311 FLLRRGNKGLAIRK
+311 
-325 KIAFQQDSI
+325 
-334 MQLRVAHCID
+334 
-344 SLRNLSRIAENNFYN
+344 
-359 ELNRRQ
+359 
-365 IFILKD
+365 
-371 LYSYSD
+371 
-377 YKFGKKFTFYNC
+377 
-389 FNKRIKYINITLTA
+389 
-403 YNGVGD
+403 
-409 IQRDDIGRS
+409 
-418 SAKLRGIGPIEKGD
+418 
-432 IASYDWDEIFWDDN
+432 
-446 DIINKVLI
+446 
-454 TNISFTFFDG
+454 
-464 TTKSYSGKAN
+464 
-474 IDKHRAANCYEDDDD
+474 

>member
-1 MRGTWKMPSS
+1 M
-11 SNSSLKILTNKLLAL
+11 

-299 DSLVFDDEGRYL
+299 DSLVFDDEGRYQ

-334 MQLRVAHCID
+334 MQLGVAHCLD

-432 IASYDWDEIFWDDN
+432 IASYDWDELFWDDN
-446 DIINKVLI
+446 DIIDEVVI
-454 TNISFTFFDG
+454 TNITFTFFDG

>member
-1 MRGTWKMPSS
+1 
-11 SNSSLKILTNKLLAL
+11 
-26 KRIILIILVSLSS
+26 
-39 LYIYGQNDKFST
+39 
-51 YAEMVGKEVTF
+51 MVGKEVTF

-106 QIVTIKNKQYL
+106 QIATIKNKQYL

-142 ATVWEEAL
+142 ATVWEEVL

-172 IVLGKFVKVAWNKF
+172 IVLGKFVKVIWNKF

-220 SEADVQEEKNRQ
+220 SEAEVQEEKNRQ

-284 NKAHVFHWEEKVVSL
+284 NKAYAYNWEEKTVSL
-299 DSLVFDDEGRYL
+299 DSLVFDEEGRYQ

-334 MQLRVAHCID
+334 MLLRVEHYMD
-344 SLRNLSRIAENNFYN
+344 SLRNNFQRAANEYYN
-359 ELNRRQ
+359 ELNKRQ

-377 YKFGKKFTFYNC
+377 YRFGKKFMFYNC

-418 SAKLRGIGPIEKGD
+418 SAKVRGIGPIEKGE
-432 IASYDWDEIFWDDN
+432 IASYDWDELFWDDN
-446 DIINKVLI
+446 DIIDEVLI

>member
-1 MRGTWKMPSS
+1 M
-11 SNSSLKILTNKLLAL
+11 
-26 KRIILIILVSLSS
+26 KRIILILLVSLSS

-106 QIVTIKNKQYL
+106 QIVTIKDKQYL

-142 ATVWEEAL
+142 ATVWEEVL
-150 HSLREECP
+150 RSLREECP

-220 SEADVQEEKNRQ
+220 SERDIQEEKRRQ

-240 EQERRDS
+240 ELEKKDS

-257 SKYHDSD
+257 SKYQDSD
-264 WNEMIDSLGMDNHHV
+264 WNEMLDSLGVDKHHV

-284 NKAHVFHWEEKVVSL
+284 NKAHVYHWKEKTVSL
-299 DSLVFDDEGRYL
+299 DSLVFDDEERYQ

-325 KIAFQQDSI
+325 QIAFQQDSV
-334 MQLRVAHCID
+334 MLLGVAHCLD
-344 SLRNLSRIAENNFYN
+344 SLRNISQRAENEYYN
-359 ELNRRQ
+359 ELNRQQ

-371 LYSYSD
+371 LYSYSE
-377 YKFGKKFTFYNC
+377 YRFGKKFKFYNC

-432 IASYDWDEIFWDDN
+432 IASYDWDELFWDDN